1 MSKTIAAIAICAA
14 GGSFR
19 RAGRRFGKEPEHFA
33 MDYFNEDQARAIH
46 DATELNVSVVE
57 VDPSK
62 VTVIGLDQVEASETE
77 PGAGEETPADDDAG
91 NDGSDDGNETML
103 IGSSVLPA
111 EIEIAEG
118 AVIQLGKLVGF
129 AQEQSG
135 FDVEGWNAQPEDE
148 REGALAA
155 SLALLRAVAGS
166 AKDGKAPSV
175 NAVAKAMDGEKVSA
189 DQRDAAWELL
199 EGLKEPEG
207 ET

>member
-19 RAGRRFGKEPEHFA
+19 RAGRRFGKEPEYFA
-33 MDYFNEDQARAIH
+33 ADYFTEDQARAIH
-46 DATELNVSVVE
+46 DAMELNVSVVE

-62 VTVIGLDQVEASETE
+62 VTVIGLDQAETSETE
-77 PGAGEETPADDDAG
+77 PEADEDAPSGDDAG
-91 NDGSDDGNETML
+91 KDGSEDGNETML

-118 AVIQLGKLVGF
+118 IVIQLGKLVGF

-155 SLALLRAVAGS
+155 SQALLRAVAGS

-175 NAVAKAMDGEKVSA
+175 NAVSKAMGGEKVSA